1 MDVLGAAFLTF
12 EGAVDSVHA
21 AKDASHCR
29 GIAAKGIHAGFVRL
43 SRVGAVA
50 AVADAKEVPERQQHQ
65 GLKPF
70 RAGQRIPG
78 KQRLPLVIG
87 QQLLAGVRTANYATQ
102 TFNQCPIPRQATPWK
117 IKTGSSAKASGD
129 RFT

>member
-1 MDVLGAAFLTF
+1 MEALHDGLQMDVLGAAFLTF

-29 GIAAKGIHAGFVRL
+29 GIAAKGIHAAFVRL
-43 SRVGAVA
+43 SAVGAVA

-70 RAGQRIPG
+70 RPGQRIPG
-78 KQRLPLVIG
+78 KQRLPFVIG
-87 QQLLAGVRTANYATQ
+87 QKLLAGR
-102 TFNQCPIPRQATPWK
+102 
-117 IKTGSSAKASGD
+117 SASRKL
-129 RFT
+129 RNTNFQPKPYT